1 MAKKTIDWMKKVQDA
16 MISQFDQFTL
26 KLPSYQTTFGL
37 TPEQVTAARTDF
49 LWAEFS
55 ARLAAQFEAEAK
67 NRFDWRDS
75 LLDGPVTLGAQ
86 QVPSIGTEFTP
97 PQPPPVADGI
107 LPRWRKLVE
116 QIKGHLAYTKAIGED
131 LGVEATAAPA
141 QATKPRI
148 RTCTESGGKVVLNII
163 KDGRDALALFC
174 RRGNETQ
181 PSLVGVFTRSRIED
195 VRPVLV
201 PGQPEVREYT
211 AQYRDRDQPVG
222 ETSDACRLTKQ
233 P

>member
-1 MAKKTIDWMKKVQDA
+1 MAKKTVDWLKKRLEE
-16 MISQFDQFTL
+16 MLPQFDQFTL
-26 KLPSYQTTFGL
+26 KIPSYKVLFGL
-37 TPEQVTAARTDF
+37 TDAQVADSRKDY
-49 LWAEFS
+49 LWANYS
-55 ARLAAQFEAEAK
+55 VLCTAQFDLELK
-67 NRFDWRDS
+67 NRFGWRDH
-75 LLDGPVTLGAQ
+75 LLDGPTTPVAQ